1 MRILPLFVIGFLV
14 ISCNRGDHKK
24 ETISGYV
31 HYVWKRQPGEIEI
44 KKMEDI
50 QSITGKDSIDLL
62 IKEYAKGITPQPTL
76 DSILSNIDK
85 DIAYNSN
92 LLARTNQ
99 RIDSLTAFQKK
110 TKSDDGFLKDYMKTF
125 TDLRDFTRQT
135 VDEMKL
141 YRNSFKRYSEKPDA
155 VFCYAV
161 LCQYKLRGH
170 APDTTSK
177 MVTQTFFLT
186 PDTRR
191 IFLVK

>member
-1 MRILPLFVIGFLV
+1 MRTLCITLILFVV
-14 ISCNRGDHKK
+14 TACSRGDHKK
-24 ETISGYV
+24 ETISQYV

-62 IKEYAKGITPQPTL
+62 IKEYAKGITPQPSL
-76 DSILSNIDK
+76 DSVLSNIDK

-92 LLARTNQ
+92 LLAKTKQ
-99 RIDSLTAFQKK
+99 RIDSLDAFQKK
-110 TKSDDGFLKDYMKTF
+110 VKSDDGFMKDYAKTF
-125 TDLRDFTRQT
+125 TDLRDFTQQT
-135 VDEMKL
+135 VDELQM
-141 YRNSFKRYSEKPDA
+141 YRNSFKRYQEKPAD

-161 LCQYKLRGH
+161 RCQYKLRGH
-170 APDTTSK
+170 SPDTTSK

>member
-1 MRILPLFVIGFLV
+1 MRLLSILV
-14 ISCNRGDHKK
+14 ILFIVSSCNRGDHKK
-24 ETISGYV
+24 ETISEYV

-62 IKEYAKGITPQPTL
+62 IKEYAKGVTPQPSL
-76 DSILSNIDK
+76 DTVLSNIDK

-92 LLARTNQ
+92 LLAKTKQ
-99 RIDSLTAFQKK
+99 RIDSLEAFQKK
-110 TKSDDGFLKDYMKTF
+110 VKSDDGFIKDYAKTF
-125 TDLRDFTRQT
+125 TDLRDFTQQT
-135 VDEMKL
+135 VDELKMYK
-141 YRNSFKRYSEKPDA
+141 NSFKRYQENPAD